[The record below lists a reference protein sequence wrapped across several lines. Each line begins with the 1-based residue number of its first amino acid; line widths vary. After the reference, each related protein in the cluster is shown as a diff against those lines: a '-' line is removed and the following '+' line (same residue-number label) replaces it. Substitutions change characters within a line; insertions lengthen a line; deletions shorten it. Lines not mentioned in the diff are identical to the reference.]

1 MESIDIIWQY
11 WAIIALFCIV
21 IEVFTT
27 GFAFLSFA
35 FGTIVAAIF
44 SAFEASFGIQL
55 LAFSLA
61 TTLSFIFVRPLALK
75 LTRGEIEKVET
86 NGHALIGRIGIV
98 EEDFT
103 KLGGRVVIDGD
114 NWKAVAENG
123 ELFTKGTS
131 VKVIEINSIII
142 TVKKV

>member
-44 SAFEASFGIQL
+44 SAFEASFGMQL
-55 LAFSLA
+55 LAFRLA
-61 TTLSFIFVRPLALK
+61 TTLRFIFVRPLALK
-75 LTRGEIEKVET
+75 LTRGEIEKVKT

-103 KLGGRVVIDGD
+103 KLGGRVVIKLSR
-114 NWKAVAENG
+114 NLKLV
-123 ELFTKGTS
+123 
-131 VKVIEINSIII
+131 
-142 TVKKV
+142 